1 MGITQPRPYIP
12 DVVALAA
19 SVDSTGLPLDGG
31 TFPPII
37 KSIAIDGESFLVT
50 LNRPLPRRDYVWFVQ
65 SRTPAL
71 TEISQDDAAGLVHRV
86 EIKRPSDYSG
96 FLTPFHLLVI
106 GAPL

>member
-1 MGITQPRPYIP
+1 MGLTQPRPYIP

-19 SVDSTGLPLDGG
+19 SVDETGLPMDGG

-37 KSIAIDGESFLVT
+37 KSIVIDGASYLVT
-50 LNRPLPRRDYVWFVQ
+50 LNKPLPRKSYAWFVQ

-71 TEISQDDAAGLVHRV
+71 TEISQDDTAGLVHRV
-86 EIKRPSDYSG
+86 EIKRPADYSG
-96 FLTPFHLLVI
+96 FLASFHLLAV